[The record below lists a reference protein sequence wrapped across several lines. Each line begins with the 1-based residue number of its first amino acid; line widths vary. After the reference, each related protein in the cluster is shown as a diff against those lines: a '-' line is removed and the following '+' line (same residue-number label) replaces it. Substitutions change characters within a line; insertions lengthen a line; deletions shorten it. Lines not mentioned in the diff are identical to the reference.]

1 MRISSSPTHPPLS
14 LHLISVHRQ
23 DDIEEDEIRKKER
36 SSGLED
42 SDDDDDEDDEEEGG
56 GVSRKKK
63 LKRVRD
69 VDVLDEDDLDLINEA
84 TRGEIVY
91 PTAKEESF
99 EKTKASSKER
109 DMLVKG
115 RNVQELSRGLFTGD
129 TDDESE
135 DDERRGKN
143 PLSKGVEQQRRHQ
156 NMPERYDEDGLD
168 DFIEDDVDDDREYAG
183 RSADDDVVLGG
194 GGAGGV
200 SESMLQEHLDIFGS
214 DFMDFMGED
223 NKADGAAYGGEGED
237 FDEDYDDSE
246 LERKRSTKY
255 RERGVGVDYG
265 LDSGEELEDASDSDD
280 DDDDA
285 DLFGDDD
292 VDDEMGDKQRADI
305 LKLKRDKKRLAKEER
320 RRQHKERAEAKRK
333 AALRRAFEPVQL
345 VENFCTER
353 DDAIRIVD
361 SPERFYDWLEAQPT
375 TKRMT
380 PNISDEITEE
390 EEEEA
395 FWIMRKIPA
404 IHSEWSSFS
413 SPYMSTPGE
422 NAMETEEQLEK
433 REREVL
439 SSIVY
444 ALRYMRAEK
453 LEPEFIRRYRQD
465 VVSSP
470 AVRSNLY
477 RIVDE
482 DSEWERMTEA
492 RSKIENI
499 LANESQTNDEGEELF
514 TLRRKL
520 QAAAEK
526 LQRTLE
532 DEERIKVELEEF
544 DKAEGSCIKEGSS
557 NSEDNDD
564 DDLFGDDDEE
574 EDEVVSCLFD
584 SFS

>member
-1 MRISSSPTHPPLS
+1 M
-14 LHLISVHRQ
+14 
-23 DDIEEDEIRKKER
+23 DI
-36 SSGLED
+36 
-42 SDDDDDEDDEEEGG
+42 
-56 GVSRKKK
+56 
-63 LKRVRD
+63 
-69 VDVLDEDDLDLINEA
+69 LDEDDLDLINEA
-84 TRGEIVY
+84 TRGK
-91 PTAKEESF
+91 TDHLAAKQDSF

-109 DMLVKG
+109 DILVKG

-129 TDDESE
+129 TDDESG
-135 DDERRGKN
+135 DDEKGGKN
-143 PLSKGVEQQRRHQ
+143 PLSKGAEQQRKHQ
-156 NMPERYDEDGLD
+156 NMPERYDEDDLD
-168 DFIEDDVDDDREYAG
+168 DFIEDDVDDDREYA
-183 RSADDDVVLGG
+183 RPSADDDIVLGG

-200 SESMLQEHLDIFGS
+200 SESMIREHLDIFGT
-214 DFMDFMGED
+214 DFMDFMGGD
-223 NKADGAAYGGEGED
+223 NKADDAAYGGG
-237 FDEDYDDSE
+237 DEDYDEDYDEGE
-246 LERKRSTKY
+246 LGRKRSTKY

-265 LDSGEELEDASDSDD
+265 LDSGEELEEDSESD

-285 DLFGDDD
+285 DLFGEDD

-305 LKLKRDKKRLAKEER
+305 LKLKRDKKRLTREER
-320 RRQHKERAEAKRK
+320 SRQQKERAEAKRK

-361 SPERFYDWLEAQPT
+361 SPERYYDWLEAQPT
-375 TKRMT
+375 TKRRMT
-380 PNISDEITEE
+380 SKISDEITDE

-413 SPYMSTPGE
+413 SSHMSTSGE

-433 REREVL
+433 KERGVL

-444 ALRYMRAEK
+444 ALRCMLAEK

-477 RIVDE
+477 RIMDE

-492 RSKIENI
+492 RSKIENT
-499 LANESQTNDEGEELF
+499 LTDESQSNDEGEELF
-514 TLRRKL
+514 TLRSKL

-544 DKAEGSCIKEGSS
+544 DKAGGACIKEGSS
-557 NSEDNDD
+557 SSEDNDD

-574 EDEVVSCLFD
+574 EEEAVSCCLFLFVQTFPSLIFTLSYLQYD
-584 SFS
+584 SEGGQNRKGYSKGITHLASQHDNCPPKCTI

>member
-1 MRISSSPTHPPLS
+1 M
-14 LHLISVHRQ
+14 
-23 DDIEEDEIRKKER
+23 DI
-36 SSGLED
+36 
-42 SDDDDDEDDEEEGG
+42 
-56 GVSRKKK
+56 
-63 LKRVRD
+63 
-69 VDVLDEDDLDLINEA
+69 LDEDDLALINEA
-84 TRGEIVY
+84 NNNNVTMD
-91 PTAKEESF
+91 PASSKKKSF
-99 EKTKASSKER
+99 EKGRSAAAAASSSSSKER
-109 DMLVKG
+109 GDILVKG

-135 DDERRGKN
+135 DEEDGENRGKRV
-143 PLSKGVEQQRRHQ
+143 GEQQQQQRKKQ
-156 NMPERYDEDGLD
+156 TNMPERYDEDGLD
-168 DFIEDDVDDDREYAG
+168 DFIEDDVDDDDREYAG
-183 RSADDDVVLGG
+183 GRRSADDDVVLGG
-194 GGAGGV
+194 MGGAGGGV
-200 SESMLQEHLDIFGS
+200 SESMLQEHLDIFGT
-214 DFMDFMGED
+214 DFMDFMGGD
-223 NKADGAAYGGEGED
+223 NKDEDAAYGGGED
-237 FDEDYDDSE
+237 EDYDEDYDDGE
-246 LERKRSTKY
+246 LERKRSKKY

-265 LDSGEELEDASDSDD
+265 LDSGEEVEDDSDSDDD

-361 SPERFYDWLEAQPT
+361 SPERYYDWLEAQT
-375 TKRMT
+375 TTTNKQRMT
-380 PNISDEITEE
+380 LNINDEITEE
-390 EEEEA
+390 EEEKA

-404 IHSEWSSFS
+404 IYSEWSSFS
-413 SPYMSTPGE
+413 SPFMSPPGE

-433 REREVL
+433 KERAVL
-439 SSIVY
+439 SSIAY
-444 ALRYMRAEK
+444 ALRYMRTEK

-477 RIVDE
+477 RIMDE

-492 RSKIENI
+492 RSKIETI
-499 LANESQTNDEGEELF
+499 LANESQANEEGEELF
-514 TLRRKL
+514 TLRSKL

-532 DEERIKVELEEF
+532 DEERIKAELDAI
-544 DKAEGSCIKEGSS
+544 DKAGETGMKDGGA

-574 EDEVVSCLFD
+574 EDEAVSIYVGCLIL
-584 SFS
+584 SIPKHKY